1 MIDPAAP
8 PSAGAAEESEPAASA
23 NGKEA
28 QRKAHRRL
36 LIERFKALDADA
48 DGEVDADEFAAGVA
62 STEPGGL
69 TLREAKA
76 LFRSVDENGDGTMDQ
91 MEFISLMESRHPLL
105 RRVAWA
111 AEIQDAL
118 GGGGDDDGGVWVDP
132 NATHVGMISPH
143 GRFRVGWDLATAL
156 LLVYVAVIEPLR
168 LGWPS
173 YFASES
179 GEDQWRNQ
187 ASTVPF

>member
-1 MIDPAAP
+1 
-8 PSAGAAEESEPAASA
+8 
-23 NGKEA
+23 
-28 QRKAHRRL
+28 
-36 LIERFKALDADA
+36 
-48 DGEVDADEFAAGVA
+48 
-62 STEPGGL
+62 
-69 TLREAKA
+69 
-76 LFRSVDENGDGTMDQ
+76 

-168 LGWPS
+168 LGFDLDPPR
-173 YFASES
+173 ASFIWFMDYICDGFFVADFGLNFRTGYLRRDTGALDMDPKRS
-179 GEDQWRNQ
+179 ALYYCRTWAFLDFI
-187 ASTVPF
+187 SSVPPILEMIQIIPLGWVNFRRGIV

>member
-1 MIDPAAP
+1 
-8 PSAGAAEESEPAASA
+8 
-23 NGKEA
+23 
-28 QRKAHRRL
+28 
-36 LIERFKALDADA
+36 
-48 DGEVDADEFAAGVA
+48 
-62 STEPGGL
+62 
-69 TLREAKA
+69 
-76 LFRSVDENGDGTMDQ
+76 MDQ

-118 GGGGDDDGGVWVDP
+118 GGGGDDDGGIWVDP

-173 YFASES
+173 YFASEN
-179 GEDQWRNQ
+179 GEGQWRNQ
-187 ASTVPF
+187 ASTVPFRPLSRE